1 MKSKLVIS
9 ALVGITLMM
18 SLSFVP
24 AYAAYHEKE
33 LMIIFQ
39 DVNDRPIK
47 NAECM
52 VTANNFNYYTITNSF
67 GFATVVLP
75 GNTSPI
81 TAECFYDDSSGS
93 ECDIILRH
101 GTTIIKLNVN
111 PDKISESCN

>member
-1 MKSKLVIS
+1 MNAKLVIS
-9 ALVGITLMM
+9 SLVGITLML

-24 AYAAYHEKE
+24 AYAAYNEKE
-33 LMIIFQ
+33 LMIIFK
-39 DVNDRPIK
+39 DVNDRTIK
-47 NAECM
+47 NAECI
-52 VTANNFNYYTITNSF
+52 VTTNDFSYYTITNSF

-75 GNTSPI
+75 GNTTTI
-81 TAECFYDDSSGS
+81 TAECFYDDSSGR

>member
-24 AYAAYHEKE
+24 AYAAYSEKK

-75 GNTSPI
+75 GNASTI
-81 TAECFYDDSSGS
+81 TVECFYDDSSES
-93 ECDIILRH
+93 ACDIILRH